1 LSGPP
6 KPEQDDYD
14 EDYEAAEV
22 KHEELTLLLLD
33 KGRMILLAL
42 FGAILLGGKDGLAA
56 FSTMAVLEELL
67 DHDVA
72 YEGCIKNLVG
82 ICQSGFS

>member
-1 LSGPP
+1 
-6 KPEQDDYD
+6 
-14 EDYEAAEV
+14 
-22 KHEELTLLLLD
+22 
-33 KGRMILLAL
+33 MILLAL
-42 FGAILLGGKDGLAA
+42 LGAILLGGKDGLAA